1 MDDKVENG
9 SILHHLLA
17 AYSTLLFNYPGT
29 VLLVTSII
37 TTIIPITVLFFN
49 PLQINQNPE
58 TGFDTRDTEYS
69 GPRLTWEKV
78 AWNMQMGNRV
88 VLSNTTMRKSRLK
101 RSWADEL
108 LSTFGHVACYE
119 TAIPG
124 MDYLTQFVV
133 EVNSYDDLFG
143 LDYLKMLCSL
153 DTSLNDQLQL
163 FANMTPYRNIW
174 SLPNY
179 LSCLSPNLLTN
190 CSFIAEDDVQFGR
203 TIIDYCRSYRREI
216 ISCRRD
222 CHLDCPQCS
231 NVPNNCSTQ
240 MIFDLFYRILP
251 KNLNTK
257 PIYINGFL
265 PIFTL
270 SGYRSQGLSMDIKR
284 DLLYNGAKRDS
295 LLACGAA
302 LSVFIIVFL
311 YSLNIFYCIMV
322 AFVLFASVLSALA
335 IYSLFTVDFPLLNLI
350 IFVLLLAI
358 GSDDAFVLLN
368 SFPVDVT
375 SHSIY
380 QCLSHTASAM
390 LLTSSST
397 AVPFFT
403 NILSSVVVFR
413 CFGLFAGITLVFNY
427 LLEISLLPAM
437 LIFQYRYIQRC
448 MSWRIFSK
456 LNYIMHDLLPFV
468 IVSGRYIWIS
478 SLTVIVTAMTYLT
491 YANLQFPPYNPLQ
504 LFIDSNE
511 HEWYDNNAEKN
522 FEFVANKLQIPI
534 AVRLIWGLTRR
545 ASQSIFQPDKLTAV
559 QHDPKFS
566 LRNTTDIQALA
577 LKLRGYRELNF
588 IKHESEYWPERY
600 LTWSRNFTCEP
611 SKVCC
616 NFTDE
621 NFHENL
627 TDYCI
632 RLSTAYLY
640 TQYNDTPI
648 YDNTTFNLVGYT
660 AMIPTQLKYSH
671 RFANLSH
678 SFDLLRNSFS
688 DMNYGGWYTTEWTL
702 ICVWFDLLK
711 SMITDCRQSLLLSFS
726 VVAIFAFLHLRLK
739 SLIALITICCIVIV
753 TVGCVTTIGWVIG
766 VLEAI
771 ILVLVVGLSFDFT
784 LHYGASVPNIG
795 CGKHRVWLAARKSV
809 IPVSLSALS
818 SFAAGSSM
826 LIAETHAF
834 HQVGVFL
841 ITLAS
846 VSWLFAT
853 FFFLPLLSFMLQ
865 STVDCEFCRED
876 SAMQINLPM
885 KEKSTFM

>member
-1 MDDKVENG
+1 
-9 SILHHLLA
+9 
-17 AYSTLLFNYPGT
+17 
-29 VLLVTSII
+29 
-37 TTIIPITVLFFN
+37 LFF
-49 PLQINQNPE
+49 
-58 TGFDTRDTEYS
+58 FS
-69 GPRLTWEKV
+69 
-78 AWNMQMGNRV
+78 
-88 VLSNTTMRKSRLK
+88 
-101 RSWADEL
+101 
-108 LSTFGHVACYE
+108 F
-119 TAIPG
+119 
-124 MDYLTQFVV
+124 
-133 EVNSYDDLFG
+133 
-143 LDYLKMLCSL
+143 
-153 DTSLNDQLQL
+153 
-163 FANMTPYRNIW
+163 RNIW

-179 LSCLSPNLLTN
+179 LSCFSPNFLTN
-190 CSFIAEDDVQFGR
+190 CSFLAESDVQSAR
-203 TIIDYCRSYRREI
+203 AIVDHCRIYRREI
-216 ISCRRD
+216 ISCRRE
-222 CHLDCPQCS
+222 CYLDCPPCS
-231 NVPNNCSTQ
+231 NVPKNCSTQ

-265 PIFTL
+265 PIFTS
-270 SGYRSQGLSMDIKR
+270 SGYRSQGFYHQTTIKHYLNLQNAFRNFSIQHRKFILKGLSMDIKR
-284 DLLYNGAKRDS
+284 DLLYDGAKRDS

-302 LSVFIIVFL
+302 FAVFAIVFL
-311 YSLNIFYCIMV
+311 YSLNIFYCVTV
-322 AFVLFASVLSALA
+322 AFVLFLSVLSALA
-335 IYSLFTVDFPLLNLI
+335 VYSLFTVDFPLLNLV

-375 SHSIY
+375 SQGIY

-413 CFGLFAGITLVFNY
+413 CFGLFAGITLLFNY

-437 LIFQYRYIQRC
+437 LIFQDRYIQRPN
-448 MSWRIFSK
+448 SLRIFSK
-456 LNYIMHDLLPFV
+456 LNYLMHDLLPFV

-478 SLTVIVTAMTYLT
+478 SLAAIVAAMTYLT
-491 YANLQFPPYNPLQ
+491 FANLQFPQYNPLQ
-504 LFIDSNE
+504 LFTDSNE
-511 HEWYDNNAEKN
+511 HEWYDNNAERN
-522 FEFVANKLQIPI
+522 FEFVASKLQIPI

-545 ASQSIFQPDKLTAV
+545 ASQSTFQPDKLTAV

-577 LKLRGYRELNF
+577 LKLRGYRELSF
-588 IKHESEYWPERY
+588 VKHESQYWPERY

-611 SKVCC
+611 SKICC
-616 NFTDE
+616 NLADA
-621 NFHENL
+621 NFHENF

-660 AMIPTQLKYSH
+660 AMIPTHLKYSH
-671 RFANLSH
+671 RFTNLSH
-678 SFDLLRNSFS
+678 SFDLLRHSFS
-688 DMNYGGWYTTEWTL
+688 NINYGGWYTTEWTL
-702 ICVWFDLLK
+702 ISVWFDLLN
-711 SMITDCRQSLLLSFS
+711 SIISDCRQSLLLSFS
-726 VVAIFAFLHLRLK
+726 VVALFAFIHLHLK
-739 SLIALITICCIVIV
+739 SLIALGTICCIVVV
-753 TVGCVTTIGWVIG
+753 TVGCVTTLGWVIG

-784 LHYGASVPNIG
+784 LHYGASIPNAG
-795 CGKHRVWLAARKSV
+795 CGKHRIWLAARKSV

-841 ITLAS
+841 VILAS

-853 FFFLPLLSFMLQ
+853 FFFLPLLSFTLR
-865 STVDCEFCRED
+865 SNVDCELCRED
-876 SAMQINLPM
+876 STVQINLPM
-885 KEKSTFM
+885 KEKLTFM